1 MVDRLDLQ
9 RISLTLRRL
18 GWGQFWIQLSLAV
31 VVFVVLLFTSSIS
44 NGGLAAAAAR
54 SLGPGLALTT
64 LAFLVLLFSLW
75 QCWSVVRCGRALDSA
90 GARPSRGETSRLLRR
105 GILASL
111 VGLVLGSL
119 GYQALAG
126 SLFVQASL
134 QPQGFSG
141 FFGGPVG
148 TGVGGAG
155 SVNYPITS
163 IEMLSVLSNTQVLT
177 AHLVGLIIGL
187 WLLRRIH

>member
-9 RISLTLRRL
+9 RISLALRRL
-18 GWGQFWIQLSLAV
+18 SWGQFWTQLTLGV
-31 VVFVVLLFTSSIS
+31 VAFVVLLLTS
-44 NGGLAAAAAR
+44 NGGLAAAAER

-75 QCWSVVRCGRALDSA
+75 QCWLVVRCGRALDSP
-90 GARPSRGETSRLLRR
+90 GPRPSRTETSRLVRR
-105 GILASL
+105 GLLASL
-111 VGLVLGSL
+111 LGLTLGTV

-134 QPQGFSG
+134 QAPG

-148 TGVGGAG
+148 TGVGAG
-155 SVNYPITS
+155 GLVNYPITS
-163 IEMLSVLSNTQVLT
+163 IEMLSVLSNTQVVT

>member
-1 MVDRLDLQ
+1 M
-9 RISLTLRRL
+9 
-18 GWGQFWIQLSLAV
+18 AV
-31 VVFVVLLFTSSIS
+31 VVFVVLLL
-44 NGGLAAAAAR
+44 NLQRWLGGSGGAIPGTGAGPHHPGVSGVALQSLAMLVGGA
-54 SLGPGLALTT
+54 LWPCPGL
-64 LAFLVLLFSLW
+64 
-75 QCWSVVRCGRALDSA
+75 CR
-90 GARPSRGETSRLLRR
+90 GAPSRGETSRLLRR

-111 VGLVLGSL
+111 LGLVLGSV

-134 QPQGFSG
+134 QAPG

-148 TGVGGAG
+148 TGVGRGG
-155 SVNYPITS
+155 LVNYPITS

-177 AHLVGLIIGL
+177 AHLVGLVIGL

>member
-9 RISLTLRRL
+9 RISLALRRL
-18 GWGQFWIQLSLAV
+18 GWGQFWIQLSMAV
-31 VVFVVLLFTSSIS
+31 VVFAVLLFTS
-44 NGGLAAAAAR
+44 NGGLAAAAER

-126 SLFVQASL
+126 SLFLQAS
-134 QPQGFSG
+134 QQVPGFL
-141 FFGGPVG
+141 GGPVG
-148 TGVGGAG
+148 TGVGRAG
-155 SVNYPITS
+155 LGYPITS

-187 WLLRRIH
+187 WLLRRVH

>member
-9 RISLTLRRL
+9 RISLALRRL

-31 VVFVVLLFTSSIS
+31 VVFVVLLLTS
-44 NGGLAAAAAR
+44 NGGLAAAAER

-111 VGLVLGSL
+111 LGLILGSV

-134 QPQGFSG
+134 QAPG

-148 TGVGGAG
+148 PGVAGGRL
-155 SVNYPITS
+155 VNYPITS

-187 WLLRRIH
+187 WLLRRVH

>member
-9 RISLTLRRL
+9 RISLALRRL
-18 GWGQFWIQLSLAV
+18 SWGQFWIQLSLAV
-31 VVFVVLLFTSSIS
+31 VVFVVLLLTSNS
-44 NGGLAAAAAR
+44 GLAVAAER

-75 QCWSVVRCGRALDSA
+75 QCWRVVRCGRALDSA
-90 GARPSRGETSRLLRR
+90 GPRPSRPETSRLVCR

-111 VGLVLGSL
+111 LGLVLGIA

-134 QPQGFSG
+134 QAPG

-148 TGVGGAG
+148 TGFGGG
-155 SVNYPITS
+155 GPVNYPITS

>member
-9 RISLTLRRL
+9 RISLALRRL
-18 GWGQFWIQLSLAV
+18 SWGQFWIQLSLAV
-31 VVFVVLLFTSSIS
+31 VVFVVLLLTSSS
-44 NGGLAAAAAR
+44 LERAAER

-111 VGLVLGSL
+111 LGLVLASV

-134 QPQGFSG
+134 QAPG
-141 FFGGPVG
+141 FFGTPG
-148 TGVGGAG
+148 TGGAG
-155 SVNYPITS
+155 GGLVYPITS

-187 WLLRRIH
+187 WLLRRVH